1 MIKINVLVGDKS
13 WKKILINPETYIKRK
28 VKKLSNDNYF
38 KNKNIEF
45 SILLTGNKKIKLLN
59 QKFRKKN
66 TSTDVLSF
74 PYLEKKELKKKL
86 KNKDTFYLGDIA
98 LNINKI
104 LNKKDNKKSKEKFNK
119 LLIHGLT
126 HLLGGR
132 HKIYNDFINMQ
143 KLETKFLKSI
153 N

>member
-59 QKFRKKN
+59 QKF
-66 TSTDVLSF
+66 
-74 PYLEKKELKKKL
+74 P
-86 KNKDTFYLGDIA
+86 
-98 LNINKI
+98 
-104 LNKKDNKKSKEKFNK
+104 
-119 LLIHGLT
+119 
-126 HLLGGR
+126 
-132 HKIYNDFINMQ
+132 
-143 KLETKFLKSI
+143 
-153 N
+153 